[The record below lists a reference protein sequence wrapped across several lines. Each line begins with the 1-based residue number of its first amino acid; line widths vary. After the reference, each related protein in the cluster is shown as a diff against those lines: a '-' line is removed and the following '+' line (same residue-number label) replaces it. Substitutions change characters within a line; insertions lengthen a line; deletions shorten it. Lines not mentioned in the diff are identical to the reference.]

1 MTMKTNLQYLAGVAL
16 LVLFAWTAAPSPS
29 ALAQT
34 SDPASVART
43 SVTPTSDPDSLA
55 PTSASSAVPTQ
66 VMVRAV
72 SQDAKILQDPVGGA
86 RITIRDAET
95 GEVLAEGLQEGGSG
109 STDEI
114 MHGPRERGASIYDTP
129 GAAGF
134 LATLELERPT
144 QVEITA
150 EGPLDYP
157 QAVQRAAATTLL
169 IPGQDVLGDGV
180 VLTIH
185 GFIVEVL
192 APSDSARTS
201 AQSDSLDVRAR
212 VRMACGC
219 PTEPGGLWDSDRYT
233 ITARLV
239 RNGEVLGEAPMRFA
253 GETSV
258 YEGALPVPEG
268 AGPYEVQVLAA
279 DAERVNFGMDAQ
291 EIVLGGDLG
300 TP

>member
-1 MTMKTNLQYLAGVAL
+1 MKTNLQRLRRITRLALAC
-16 LVLFAWTAAPSPS
+16 AWITAPNAAS
-29 ALAQT
+29 LAQT
-34 SDPASVART
+34 SA
-43 SVTPTSDPDSLA
+43 A
-55 PTSASSAVPTQ
+55 PTTGSAAVPTR

-109 STDEI
+109 DTDLI
-114 MHGPRERGASIYDTP
+114 MRAPLERGRPIYDTP

-134 LATLELERPT
+134 LATLQLERPT

-150 EGPLDYP
+150 EGPLAYP
-157 QAVQRAAATTLL
+157 QAVQRATATTLL
-169 IPGQDVLGDGV
+169 LPGQDVVGDGV
-180 VLTIH
+180 TLTIH

-201 AQSDSLDVRAR
+201 VSGGPLGVRAR

-219 PTEPGGLWDSDRYT
+219 PTEPGGLWDADRYT

-239 RNGEVLGEAPMRFA
+239 RDGEVLGEAPLSFS
-253 GETSV
+253 GEQSI
-258 YEGALPVPEG
+258 YEGELPVPEG
-268 AGPYEVQVLAA
+268 GGPYELQVLAA
-279 DAERVNFGMDAQ
+279 DAERVNFGMDEQ
-291 EIVLGGDLG
+291 ELVLGGDGAG